1 MDRVQVLKRESAA
14 LGGDAADETP
24 YDSPIEP
31 QEDALEAAGVYLQ
44 DPTHRDEQVLVR
56 RDGDNLK
63 FKDVSN
69 PIEKTLTDLIAG
81 TGGLTVEAHKVV
93 RHLIHFIKDGPCEG
107 FTTGAYKETL
117 PAGAVFPTSE
127 IWWESSSKV
136 KKIVE
141 LTTTWSGAKKTAEEW
156 KMYDTDGTTVLV
168 TVTDTIT
175 YSGAFE
181 ASRTR
186 AIVLPP

>member
-24 YDSPIEP
+24 FDSPIEP
-31 QEDALEAAGVYLQ
+31 QEDAIEAAGIYLQ
-44 DPTHRDEQVLVR
+44 DAANRDETTLVQRVGDDIVL
-56 RDGDNLK
+56 
-63 FKDVSN
+63 KDVSN
-69 PIEKTLTDLIAG
+69 PAGKTLSDLIAG
-81 TGGLTVEAHKVV
+81 TGGLTIEGHKVV
-93 RHLIHFIKDGPCEG
+93 RHLIHFINDGPSEG
-107 FTTGAYKETL
+107 FTSGAYKETL
-117 PAGAVFPTSE
+117 PTGAVFPTSE

-141 LTTTWSGAKKTAEEW
+141 LTTTWSGAQKTQEEW

-181 ASRTR
+181 TSRTR